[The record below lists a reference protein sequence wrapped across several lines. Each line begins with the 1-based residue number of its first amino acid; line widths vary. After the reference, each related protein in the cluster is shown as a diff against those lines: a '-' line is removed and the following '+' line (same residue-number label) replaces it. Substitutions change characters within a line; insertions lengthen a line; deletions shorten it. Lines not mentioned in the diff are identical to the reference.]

1 MYVLPKNEL
10 LDHSNKK
17 FMDYAMRPNKSG
29 GMSSDP
35 KNFLGIGW
43 KFPVLLDDN
52 LSIKMSKYEADIK
65 EAILI
70 ILGTA
75 KGERVMLPEFGCDIH
90 DFVFESMNT
99 SMLDRV
105 NASVREALTRWEP
118 RIELVDVT
126 VTRDDTEIGR
136 IIINIEYIVRST
148 NTQFNLVYPFFLTE
162 GG

>member
-1 MYVLPKNEL
+1 
-10 LDHSNKK
+10 
-17 FMDYAMRPNKSG
+17 MDYRMRPNKSS

-35 KNFLGIGW
+35 KDFLGIGW
-43 KFPVLLDDN
+43 KFPVQVDDN
-52 LSIKMSKYEADIK
+52 QSIKMSKYDDDIK

-70 ILGTA
+70 VLGTA
-75 KGERVMLPEFGCDIH
+75 KGERAMLPDFGCGIH

-105 NASVREALTRWEP
+105 NNSVREALTIWEP

-126 VTRDDTEIGR
+126 VTKDDTEIGR
-136 IIINIEYIVRST
+136 IVINIEYVVRAT
-148 NTQFNLVYPFFLTE
+148 NTEFNLVYPFFLTE